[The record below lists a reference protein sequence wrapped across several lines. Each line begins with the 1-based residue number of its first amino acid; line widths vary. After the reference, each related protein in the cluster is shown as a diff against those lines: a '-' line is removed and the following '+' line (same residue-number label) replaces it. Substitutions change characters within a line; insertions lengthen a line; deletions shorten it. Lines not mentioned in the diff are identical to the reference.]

1 MGEFPGD
8 ALDTPL
14 AALFERQAAIHRD
27 RLAARSR
34 RHSLTYAALD
44 HAADR
49 WARQILARR
58 GPAVEP
64 IALLFEPDVPVVVA
78 ILAALKAGKIYV
90 ALDPDHPHVRHA
102 AILAD
107 AGAPLIVCDAA
118 HRDRAAALAG
128 APRDVLDLD
137 APDPPAA
144 APRARAGPVA
154 RRGLAG
160 PGTPPEVPLDASPVR
175 GERADGPRRCRAGP
189 RPLPAGLRPRPRF
202 RHHRRAALPLPV
214 RTRPRLANPYVAP
227 GTPVEEAVARTWAEA
242 LGLDEVGVQD
252 DFLELGGSSLQAARV
267 VSRIGERFGLAVPV
281 HTLLD
286 APRVASMTRVIV
298 DHLVERL
305 EPATRARLLAGLGES
320 S

>member
-90 ALDPDHPHVRHA
+90 ALDPDHPHARHA

-107 AGAPLIVCDAA
+107 
-118 HRDRAAALAG
+118 AG

-227 GTPVEEAVARTWAEA
+227 GTPVEEAVARIWAEA

-267 VSRIGERFGLAVPV
+267 VARIGERFGLAVPV